1 MDRRKLY
8 NRSDDSQAKIHPV
21 ASAPMKISPI
31 RNESEDYLQAQDYRY
46 NRFRMIWGSR
56 TIRDCDRKMRFE
68 HTNKGFMIVIHI
80 CTSKALAGETKNYYY
95 NPEPVCLAVSSF
107 QRASLFR
114 RVIIFQ
120 NKAPTE
126 CQCYRSSLEGDH
138 THSSSVVNALALLS
152 SRMTWNDDVITATS
166 CCRSALATITYLEV
180 LSPNS

>member
-1 MDRRKLY
+1 
-8 NRSDDSQAKIHPV
+8 
-21 ASAPMKISPI
+21 MKISPI
-31 RNESEDYLQAQDYRY
+31 RNESEDDIQAQDYRY

-68 HTNKGFMIVIHI
+68 RTNKGFMTSAHI
-80 CTSKALAGETKNYYY
+80 CTSKALAGETKDYYY

-107 QRASLFR
+107 QTASLFR
-114 RVIIFQ
+114 HVIIFQ

-138 THSSSVVNALALLS
+138 THSSSVVNALVLLS
-152 SRMTWNDDVITATS
+152 SRMTWNDEVITATS
-166 CCRSALATITYLEV
+166 CCKSAPAIVIDLWV